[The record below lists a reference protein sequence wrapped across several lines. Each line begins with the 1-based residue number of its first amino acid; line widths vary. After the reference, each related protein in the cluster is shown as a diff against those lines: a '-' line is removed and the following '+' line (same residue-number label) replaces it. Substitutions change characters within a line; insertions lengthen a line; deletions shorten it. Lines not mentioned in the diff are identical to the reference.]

1 MPMRDAGGRLAATVR
16 RGLRSAIESI
26 EQPLP
31 APVMDA
37 ATGVGGLRKLAA
49 GDTHFHEG
57 EASDTVYV
65 LLSGRLKVFSRNDS
79 GREVVYN
86 VLSPGEMLGEMV
98 LDGGPRSASVQALE
112 ASECLAIEGD
122 DVRGLLREHPEFA
135 EVLVLKLIARL
146 RHATRTI
153 RSMALE
159 GVYERVVTLLEASA
173 VEVDGQRRIPR
184 VLTQAEIARRVG
196 ACREMVHHVLQG
208 LIQGG
213 YIHKDR
219 GHQMT
224 LMKALP
230 PRW

>member
-1 MPMRDAGGRLAATVR
+1 MDTIDP
-16 RGLRSAIESI
+16 
-26 EQPLP
+26 PLP
-31 APVMDA
+31 APVLDA
-37 ATGVGGLRKLAA
+37 ASAVGGLRRLAA
-49 GDTHFHEG
+49 GDILFHEG

-65 LLSGRLKVFSRNDS
+65 LLSGSLKVYSRNDS

-86 VLSPGEMLGEMV
+86 VLAPGEMLGEMV

-122 DVRGLLREHPEFA
+122 DVRDLLRDHPEFA

-153 RSMALE
+153 RGMALE
-159 GVYERVVTLLEASA
+159 GVYERVVALLERAA
-173 VEVDGQRRIPR
+173 VDVDGQRRVPR
-184 VLTQAEIARRVG
+184 TLTQAEIARRVG
-196 ACREMVHHVLQG
+196 AGREMVHHVLQT

-224 LMKALP
+224 LLKAMP
-230 PRW
+230 PHW

>member
-1 MPMRDAGGRLAATVR
+1 MDTDPPLPTPVLAAA
-16 RGLRSAIESI
+16 SA
-26 EQPLP
+26 
-31 APVMDA
+31 
-37 ATGVGGLRKLAA
+37 VGGLRRLAA
-49 GDTHFHEG
+49 GDVLFHEG

-65 LLSGRLKVFSRNDS
+65 LLSGSLKVYSRNQG

-112 ASECLAIEGD
+112 ASECLALEGD
-122 DVRGLLREHPEFA
+122 DVRGLLRRHPEFA

-146 RHATRTI
+146 RNATRTI

-159 GVYERVVTLLEASA
+159 GVYERVAALLERS
-173 VEVDGQRRIPR
+173 VVDVGGQRRVPR
-184 VLTQAEIARRVG
+184 SLTQVEIARRVG
-196 ACREMVHHVLQG
+196 AGREMVHHVLHS

-219 GHQMT
+219 SHQMT
-224 LMKALP
+224 LLKPLP

>member
-1 MPMRDAGGRLAATVR
+1 MDTDP
-16 RGLRSAIESI
+16 
-26 EQPLP
+26 PLP
-31 APVMDA
+31 TPILDA
-37 ATGVGGLRKLAA
+37 ASAAGGLRRLAA
-49 GDTHFHEG
+49 GDVLFHEG

-65 LLSGRLKVFSRNDS
+65 LLSGSLKVYSRNEG

-112 ASECLAIEGD
+112 ASECLALEGD
-122 DVRGLLREHPEFA
+122 DVRGLLRRHPEFA
-135 EVLVLKLIARL
+135 QVLVLKLIARL
-146 RHATRTI
+146 RNATRTI

-159 GVYERVVTLLEASA
+159 GVYERVAALLERAA
-173 VEVDGQRRIPR
+173 VDVGGQRRVPR
-184 VLTQAEIARRVG
+184 NLTQVEIARRVG
-196 ACREMVHHVLQG
+196 AGREMVHHVLHG

-219 GHQMT
+219 SHQMT
-224 LMKALP
+224 LLKPLP

>member
-1 MPMRDAGGRLAATVR
+1 MPAGPERRALPVR
-16 RGLRSAIESI
+16 RERRNAMDVMDP
-26 EQPLP
+26 PLP
-31 APVMDA
+31 APVLDA
-37 ATGVGGLRKLAA
+37 ATAVGGLRRLAA
-49 GDTHFHEG
+49 GDILFQEG

-65 LLSGRLKVFSRNDS
+65 LLSGSLKVYSRNDA

-86 VLSPGEMLGEMV
+86 VLQPGEMLGEMV

-112 ASECLAIEGD
+112 PSECLAIEGD
-122 DVRGLLREHPEFA
+122 DVRGLLRDYPEFA

-153 RSMALE
+153 RGMALE
-159 GVYERVVTLLEASA
+159 GVYERVVALLERSA
-173 VEVDGQRRIPR
+173 VDVGGQRRVPR
-184 VLTQAEIARRVG
+184 SLTQVEIARRVG
-196 ACREMVHHVLQG
+196 AGREMVHHVLQG

-224 LMKALP
+224 LMKPLP

>member
-1 MPMRDAGGRLAATVR
+1 MDTIDP
-16 RGLRSAIESI
+16 
-26 EQPLP
+26 PLP
-31 APVMDA
+31 APVLDA
-37 ATGVGGLRKLAA
+37 ATAVGGLRRLAA
-49 GDTHFHEG
+49 GDTLFHEG

-65 LLSGRLKVFSRNDS
+65 LLSGSLKVFSRNEN

-153 RSMALE
+153 RGMALD
-159 GVYERVVTLLEASA
+159 GVYERVVALLERAA
-173 VEVDGQRRIPR
+173 VDVGGQRRVPR
-184 VLTQAEIARRVG
+184 SLTQVEIARRVG
-196 ACREMVHHVLQG
+196 AGREMVHHVLQG

-224 LMKALP
+224 LLKPLP